1 MTLGSWSRCF
11 MLRKFSTWPCAS
23 FTCLVLPQDIPTT
36 LKAIFSGPHVNIQTF
51 VGVYTDPRRVACHE
65 MLAQSRDV
73 RCQQVRFL
81 HSDGLP
87 RVMKNSCENFEMQH
101 VNISHML
108 HGAGIWI
115 QTFTNIYPI
124 NHPNAGKY
132 ILYMK
137 HLGIYIYYIDMSV

>member
-1 MTLGSWSRCF
+1 MTSGSWSRCSV
-11 MLRKFSTWPCAS
+11 LRKFSTWPCAS
-23 FTCLVLPQDIPTT
+23 FAYLVLPQDIPTT

-87 RVMKNSCENFEMQH
+87 RLR
-101 VNISHML
+101 ISHML
-108 HGAGIWI
+108 HGAGI
-115 QTFTNIYPI
+115 FTNIYQ
-124 NHPNAGKY
+124 
-132 ILYMK
+132 
-137 HLGIYIYYIDMSV
+137 HLPHKSPKCRKIYTIHEAFGYIYICLCNMHTCSRHNQKHIQ